1 MTIEARAPERAFPLY
16 DLGVLEQEMLAN
28 FRVGL
33 RELPNP
39 DTGLPFTEREIAT
52 TTARL
57 SRYWREAKALDLS
70 LQGGQQRALYLADQT
85 RIDRSS
91 SLYLTSHHG
100 PTWGE
105 APLPAVGGSGLV
117 EAEAAPGSIFLGST
131 TIPDPTATQCTRN
144 GLTYQVLF
152 TVETPVGGTAE
163 LTLKGVDTGNETNL
177 SPPDVLTWSANKP
190 GGAQATCTVTQQ
202 FTGGAPKE
210 SAGQFASRLL
220 ARIAHK
226 PAAGND
232 PQFRAWAR
240 QASVAVED
248 AFVYACAL
256 QAGTTVVAITQKRG
270 QLPDKSPV
278 PGPEGRIPSIGT
290 LTDVTL
296 YLVPP
301 GSPVVPANPLV
312 LIVPPTK
319 EPGDLEIGLS
329 LPFGQAAGW
338 ADFTPWPT
346 AICSVRPGSIA
357 SPTEFQ
363 VQTFSQPPDTAPALV
378 AWVESLSRF
387 ERLQVDSVAIDVF
400 PFYDVVLSAAPASP
414 IVEGQVISPALFSD
428 ARLRLLA
435 ETIEAYFDSLGP
447 GEVVD
452 LSADTRAHR
461 AYRFPEPNEEYPQRA
476 GAGILAWLQDAFG
489 AALQDSTAD
498 GGGTPP
504 VPADPSLG
512 PAMMVPGSVFIYALV

>member
-1 MTIEARAPERAFPLY
+1 MTIEARAVERAFPLY
-16 DLGVLEQEMLAN
+16 DLGALEAEMLAN

-57 SRYWREAKALDLS
+57 SRYWREARALDLA
-70 LQGGQQRALYLADQT
+70 LQGGQQRALYLADQN

-100 PTWGE
+100 STWGE
-105 APLPAVGGSGLV
+105 APLAAVGGSGLV
-117 EAEAAPGSIFLGST
+117 SAVAEPGAIFLGST
-131 TIPDPTATQCTRN
+131 TIPDPGATQCTRN

-152 TVETPVGGTAE
+152 TVVTPFGGSAE
-163 LTLKGVDTGNETNL
+163 LTLKGVDTGQETNL
-177 SPPDVLTWSANKP
+177 SPGDVLQWSANKP

-202 FTGGAPKE
+202 FRGGAPKE
-210 SAGQFASRLL
+210 SAGQFAKRLL

-232 PQFRAWAR
+232 AQMRAWAR
-240 QASVAVED
+240 AATVAVED
-248 AFVYACAL
+248 AFVYSCAL
-256 QAGTTVVAITQKRG
+256 HAGTTVVCVTQKRG
-270 QLPDKSPV
+270 GV
-278 PGPEGRIPSIGT
+278 PGPDGRIPSIGT

-301 GSPVVPANPLV
+301 GSPVVPANPLILV
-312 LIVPPTK
+312 TLPTK
-319 EPGDLEIGLS
+319 EPAALQIGLS

-338 ADFTPWPT
+338 KDFEPWPPALCT
-346 AICSVRPGSIA
+346 VSSVA

-363 VQTFSQPPDTAPALV
+363 VQTLSSPPAGVPALM

-387 ERLQVDSVAIDVF
+387 ERLQVQSVTIDSF
-400 PFYDVVLSAAPASP
+400 PFFDVVLNAAPTSP
-414 IVEGQVISPALFSD
+414 IVENQVISPALFTD
-428 ARLRLLA
+428 ARQLLLG

-447 GEVVD
+447 GEVVN
-452 LSADTRAHR
+452 LATDTRAHR

-489 AALQDSTAD
+489 AALADSTAS

-504 VPADPSLG
+504 IPADPSLG
-512 PAMMVPGSVFIYALV
+512 PAMMVPGSVFIYALT

>member
-1 MTIEARAPERAFPLY
+1 MTIEARAVERAFPLY
-16 DLGVLEQEMLAN
+16 PLGVLEAEMLAN

-39 DTGLPFTEREIAT
+39 NTGLPFTEREIAT

-57 SRYWREAKALDLS
+57 SRYWREAKGLDLA
-70 LQGGQQRALYLADQT
+70 LQGGQQRALYLADQV

-91 SLYLTSHHG
+91 SLFLQSHHG

-117 EAEAAPGSIFLGST
+117 EAEAAPGTIFVGST
-131 TIPDPTATQCTRN
+131 TIPDPTAAQATRN

-152 TVETPVGGTAE
+152 NVETPGSGMAE
-163 LTLKGVDTGNETNL
+163 LTLKGISTGTETNL
-177 SPPDVLTWSANKP
+177 APGDVLQWSANKP

-202 FTGGAPKE
+202 FRGGVAKE
-210 SAGQFASRLL
+210 SAGQFAKRLL

-232 PQFRAWAR
+232 AQFRAWAR

-248 AFVYACAL
+248 AFVYSCAL
-256 QAGTTVVAITQKRG
+256 QAGTTVVAITQKRSG
-270 QLPDKSPV
+270 VSGPD
-278 PGPEGRIPSIGT
+278 GRIPSIGT

-301 GSPVVPANPLV
+301 RSPVVPANPLV
-312 LIVPPTK
+312 IIVPPTK
-319 EPGDLEIGLS
+319 EPADLEIGLS
-329 LPFGQAAGW
+329 LPLGQASGW
-338 ADFTPWPT
+338 ADFSPWPT
-346 AICSVRPGSIA
+346 DVCTVSAVT
-357 SPTEFQ
+357 SPTEFK
-363 VQTFSQPPDTAPALV
+363 VQTFSQPPADVPALV
-378 AWVESLSRF
+378 SWVESLSRF
-387 ERLQVDSVAIDVF
+387 ERLQVQSVVLDSF
-400 PFYDVVLSAAPASP
+400 PFYDVVLTSAPASP
-414 IVEGQVISPALFSD
+414 IVEDQAISPALFTD
-428 ARLRLLA
+428 ARQLLLA

-452 LSADTRAHR
+452 LISDTRAHR

-476 GAGILAWLQDAFG
+476 GAGIIAWLQDAFG
-489 AALQDSTAD
+489 AALADSTAE
-498 GGGTPP
+498 GGGTPT

-512 PAMMVPGSVFIYALV
+512 PAMMVPGGIFTYALT